1 MGLAAAATV
10 FIAVLVALTLLPALL
25 GMTKSKAFGGRVR
38 RYRPKRDERRPD
50 PQQRRAL
57 GAARSAARRSPS

>member
-25 GMTKSKAFGGRVR
+25 GMTKSKAFGARVR
-38 RYRPKRDERRPD
+38 RYQPKRESSGLILNNGVRWARLDRP
-50 PQQRRAL
+50 RT
-57 GAARSAARRSPS
+57 RSPS